1 MGEKEW
7 KPSDVFD
14 VFGDSL
20 ARRILVLASERP
32 VSADDLAEQLDVSR
46 PTIYRRVNAL
56 ADYDLLTEQQQL
68 DADGNHYQ
76 TVETTLKQIVFEI
89 EDGGYNVSLEMRQ
102 SLADQFESFWS
113 NLDQPTQHGA
123 RALDDHLDGDPKG
136 AGTDHG

>member
-7 KPSDVFD
+7 DPSDVFD

-32 VSADDLAEQLDVSR
+32 LSADDLAEQLDVSR

-56 ADYDLLTEQQQL
+56 RNYDLLRERQQI

-76 TVETTLKQIVFEI
+76 RFETTLKRVTLEI
-89 EDGGYNVSLEMRQ
+89 GDGGYDVSLTMRQ
-102 SLADQFESFWS
+102 RLAEQFESFWNDLEES
-113 NLDQPTQHGA
+113 KPEPAVDSE
-123 RALDDHLDGDPKG
+123 GDPTG
-136 AGTDHG
+136 SGIHHG

>member
-7 KPSDVFD
+7 SPSDVFD
-14 VFGDSL
+14 VFGDRL

-32 VSADDLAEQLDVSR
+32 VSADDLSEQLDVSR

-56 ADYDLLTEQQQL
+56 IDYDLLNEQQRL

-76 TVETTLKQIVFEI
+76 TVETTLKQVVFEI

-113 NLDQPTQHGA
+113 DLDQPGA
-123 RALDDHLDGDPKG
+123 EETRGVDDQPERSPRG
-136 AGTDHG
+136 AGADHG

>member
-7 KPSDVFD
+7 APSDVFGL
-14 VFGDSL
+14 FGDRL

-32 VSADDLAEQLDVSR
+32 VSAEDLAEQLDVSR

-56 ADYDLLTEQQQL
+56 IDYDLLNEQQQL
-68 DADGNHYQ
+68 DVDGNHYQ
-76 TVETTLKQIVFEI
+76 TVETTLKQVVFEI
-89 EDGGYNVSLEMRQ
+89 EDGGYNVSLQMRQ

-113 NLDQPTQHGA
+113 DLDQPSHEASG
-123 RALDDHLDGDPKG
+123 ALDGQHDPRG

>member
-1 MGEKEW
+1 MAEKEW
-7 KPSDVFD
+7 EPSDVFD

-32 VSADDLAEQLDVSR
+32 VSADDLADQLDVSR

-56 ADYDLLTEQQQL
+56 VDYDLLSEQQQL

-76 TVETTLKQIVFEI
+76 TVETTLKEVVFEI
-89 EDGGYNVSLEMRQ
+89 EDGGYNVSLQMRQ

-113 NLDQPTQHGA
+113 DLDQPTDGIE
-123 RALDDHLDGDPKG
+123 RPDDQPDRDPRG

>member
-7 KPSDVFD
+7 APSDVFD

-56 ADYDLLTEQQQL
+56 IDYDLLTEQQRL

-76 TVETTLKQIVFEI
+76 TVETTLKQIAFEI
-89 EDGGYNVSLEMRQ
+89 EDGGYNVSLQMRQ

-113 NLDQPTQHGA
+113 DLDQPTQDGR
-123 RALDDHLDGDPKG
+123 RAFDEHPDRDPT
-136 AGTDHG
+136 GTGPDHG